1 MDCTGW
7 IAGWFSKFIRS
18 FLQNGMAK
26 GVSVDYGRWIRNQP
40 PRLTHHSREPVCAMG
55 STRSKINGRNL
66 MNTETSAYR
75 PIMIQGLGINGSHDP
90 IPSAPFPS
98 NGHQPFFSPTRTAE
112 RWHQEL
118 PPTAESPPRGA
129 MDSPKY
135 AGPPTLTQ
143 W

>member
-1 MDCTGW
+1 MQMRDREGVCMVSGRP
-7 IAGWFSKFIRS
+7 IANEG
-18 FLQNGMAK
+18 
-26 GVSVDYGRWIRNQP
+26 
-40 PRLTHHSREPVCAMG
+40 PRLDLG
-55 STRSKINGRNL
+55 IINQYTMTALGLRIYGPDL
-66 MNTETSAYR
+66 LNTELRAYR
-75 PIMIQGLGINGSHDP
+75 PIMIQGLGINGSHDL
-90 IPSAPFPS
+90 ISGAPFPS